1 MYLVSQIYLSQWP
14 AGAHVERQHT
24 SHSHPKR
31 RSQLLAVL
39 LTSLHSGP
47 PLTQSRSIQQ
57 ICCSADEDQASTLI
71 TDLPLSVRVSGVEQK
86 GRLLAEAETLNK
98 WTWPADV
105 GGSAILVYAG
115 LSWEMGLCDAEIV
128 SSIRQ
133 WQKWRERERDLDLS
147 LCPHRIGFI
156 LPTSRKTIPSCPSLL
171 WSAKWKMLA
180 FLMEWRLLIDL
191 YQNIHVNPWADRAYF
206 QARLAITASRSV

>member
-57 ICCSADEDQASTLI
+57 IYCSADEDQASTLI

-133 WQKWRERERDLDLS
+133 WQKWREREREIWIS
-147 LCPHRIGFI
+147 
-156 LPTSRKTIPSCPSLL
+156 PSVLTESASFFRPLGKQYPAVPLYFDQPNERCWHFL
-171 WSAKWKMLA
+171 WSGDCLSIYIKIFMLIRGQTERI
-180 FLMEWRLLIDL
+180 FK
-191 YQNIHVNPWADRAYF
+191 PG
-206 QARLAITASRSV
+206 